1 MKRNSVL
8 SVRLAFC
15 FAAILLPGSAQTS
28 VQTSIQTSVQTAP
41 ATQNPAY
48 QSTPAPHG
56 TILFKRDQ
64 DAPAPTDNH
73 AEKTAP
79 ARTQEPI
86 PNITDAERTALT
98 FTAYDLDVHLTP
110 AKSSLA
116 VRAKFIVRNTGGAPL
131 ARLFFQLSSS
141 LHWDSFAIEN
151 AGRVAS
157 LAFAQHTLDTDADHT
172 GKATEAVVSLPQPL
186 APGAT
191 AALTS
196 FYSGEIAQSGNR
208 LERIGA
214 PKDQAAAADWDRI
227 APERTALRGFG
238 NVLWYPTAAAPVF
251 LGDGAKLFQ
260 SVGRQRR
267 RQADASMH
275 LRLAIDYT
283 GDTPDAAFF
292 CGRRE
297 PLTAVRENT
306 GLPVAQSPGV
316 ATADFASRRLGFRT
330 PSLFLTDRAGTV
342 TGDSLISAVTDHY
355 DALPNYDAAAEK
367 VRPLLQAWIGPGP
380 LRMLNIIDLLN
391 IPDHPA
397 QPFEDDALLVSP
409 MRAADPALLAPPL
422 LHSLTHAWFTSSH
435 VWLDEGV
442 PQFLS
447 LLWTEQ
453 TQGREAAIQQLD
465 REANTLA
472 LAEPAVAR
480 DAPDDTGQG
489 LSQSLGQSLIGA
501 SDEIYYRTKAASVLW
516 MLRSIVGDDALK
528 RALQLYRNDARQD
541 ADPKEFQRVLERAA
555 QRDLNWFFDDWVY
568 RDRGLPDLAI
578 ASVTPRALEEKQEKA
593 DKKSWLV
600 AVEVRNDGGAAAE
613 VPVTVRSGAL
623 TETERL
629 RIAGHSSASIR
640 VVFQGIPQEVIVNDG
655 SVPEA
660 TSATHTRQLLV
671 R

>member
-1 MKRNSVL
+1 MKSNSVL

-15 FAAILLPGSAQTS
+15 LAAIILPGSAQTI
-28 VQTSIQTSVQTAP
+28 IQTSVQTAP
-41 ATQNPAY
+41 ATQNPASRSTLAG
-48 QSTPAPHG
+48 QSPPSPRG

-64 DAPAPTDNH
+64 DSPPPTGN
-73 AEKTAP
+73 TAQTP
-79 ARTQEPI
+79 SPEPI
-86 PNITDAERTALT
+86 PNVTDAERTALT
-98 FTAYDLDVHLTP
+98 FTAYDLDIHLTP

-116 VRAKFIVRNTGGAPL
+116 VHAKFIVRNTGSAPL
-131 ARLFFQLSSS
+131 VRLVFQLSSS

-157 LAFAQHTLDTDADHT
+157 LAFAQHIIDTDADHT
-172 GKATEAVVSLPQPL
+172 GKATEAIVSLPQPL

-191 AALTS
+191 ASLTS

-214 PKDQAAAADWDRI
+214 PEDQAAAADWDRI
-227 APERTALRGFG
+227 APGRTALRGFG

-260 SVGRQRR
+260 SVGQQRR
-267 RQADASMH
+267 RQAEASMH

-283 GDTPDAAFF
+283 GDAPDAAFF
-292 CGRRE
+292 CGRHE
-297 PLTAVRENT
+297 PLAAVSENAD
-306 GLPVAQSPGV
+306 LPVAQSPGV
-316 ATADFASRRLGFRT
+316 ATADFPPRRLGFRT
-330 PSLFLTDRAGTV
+330 PSLFIIDRAGTV

-367 VRPLLQAWIGPGP
+367 VRPLLQEWIGPGP
-380 LRMLNIIDLLN
+380 LRMLNILDILN
-391 IPDHPA
+391 ILGNVPGSIPDYPA
-397 QPFEDDALLVSP
+397 QPFEGDALLVSP

-453 TQGREAAIQQLD
+453 TQGREAAIKQLD
-465 REANTLA
+465 QEANTLA

-480 DAPDDTGQG
+480 DAPNNIGQN
-489 LSQSLGQSLIGA
+489 LIEA
-501 SDEIYYRTKAASVLW
+501 SDEVYYRTKAASVLW

-578 ASVTPRALEEKQEKA
+578 ASVTPRALENTQGKA

-629 RIAGHSSASIR
+629 RIAGHSSASTR
-640 VVFQGIPQEVIVNDG
+640 VVFQGIPEEVIVNDG

-660 TSATHTRQLLV
+660 TSATHTRRLLV